1 MQFSRV
7 ISRTSRILLISLWC
21 IYVVGLNPNCHFLSW
36 ACPQSLFTVLA
47 KQRQTNRVHSL
58 PNQHQPTCLD
68 LFGCFKPPSF
78 DSKNSTGHWPST
90 KTLVQKNDPGTWRQA
105 ACRGPDSLRSLILD
119 APPNVPP
126 ATTARTALTLKR
138 LGMAWD
144 GWKFDEFSWFQFQKC
159 AVEVNLEIDAWVVV
173 VVAFL
178 VCLE

>member
-1 MQFSRV
+1 MVYLCCWLEPRLSFSF
-7 ISRTSRILLISLWC
+7 
-21 IYVVGLNPNCHFLSW
+21 VGLPTVAFYNFGQTKTNESSS
-36 ACPQSLFTVLA
+36 QFTQL
-47 KQRQTNRVHSL
+47 TSIN
-58 PNQHQPTCLD
+58 

-78 DSKNSTGHWPST
+78 DSKICTGHQRKRWS
-90 KTLVQKNDPGTWRQA
+90 QHNPGTWRQA

-144 GWKFDEFSWFQFQKC
+144 GWKFDEFSWSQFQKC
-159 AVEVNLEIDAWVVV
+159 AVEVNLDIDAWVVV